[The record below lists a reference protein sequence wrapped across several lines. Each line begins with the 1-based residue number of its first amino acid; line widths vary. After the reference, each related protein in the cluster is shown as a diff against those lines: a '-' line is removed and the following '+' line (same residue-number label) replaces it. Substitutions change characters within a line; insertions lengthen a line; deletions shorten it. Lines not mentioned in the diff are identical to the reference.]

1 MHWLEWGKREGSWDV
16 KESKERNM
24 EEEGENGKYE
34 IGRNRREKGGRR

>member
-1 MHWLEWGKREGSWDV
+1 ME
-16 KESKERNM
+16 